1 MRYYL
6 IAGEASG
13 DLHGSMLIKG
23 IRQQDPGA
31 EFRFWGGDLMAAEAG
46 APVKHYRELAFMG
59 FVEVLMNI
67 FKVLGNIRFCKKDIA
82 QWNPDVVILIDYP
95 GFNFRIAK
103 FAHNSGLKVFYYIA
117 PKVWAWKESRV
128 KRIQRDVDKLFVIF
142 PFETAYFKRF
152 QIDAFYTGNP
162 LIDSVATKMAALPSL
177 AEFKAEHGLD
187 ERPILTL
194 LSGSRRQ
201 EISKCLPT
209 MAQLAERFPDFQ
221 VVVAGAPSLTLAD
234 YNETVGALPIKIV
247 FGKTYELLA
256 FAKAAAVVSGT
267 ATLEAALIGTPQVV
281 CYQASRIS
289 YYIAKQFI
297 KVRYISLVNLIMDK
311 PVVKELIQDD
321 FTIDKIAQ
329 ELNDLLYDGAARSI
343 MLGEY
348 QQLRTML
355 GEPGVAHRVGAQ
367 MVAELKQLN
376 A

>member
-23 IRQQDPGA
+23 IKQQDPSA

-46 APVKHYRELAFMG
+46 TPVKHYRELAFMG
-59 FVEVLMNI
+59 FIEVLMNI
-67 FKVLGNIRFCKKDIA
+67 RTVLGNMAFCKKDIA

-95 GFNFRIAK
+95 GFNFRIAE
-103 FAHNSGLKVFYYIA
+103 FAHNKGLKVFYYIA
-117 PKVWAWKESRV
+117 PKVWAWKEGRV
-128 KRIQRDVDKLFVIF
+128 KRIQQNVDKLFVIF
-142 PFETAYFKRF
+142 PFEIEYFKKF

-162 LIDSVATKMAALPSL
+162 LIDSVVAKMSSLPTMES
-177 AEFKAEHGLD
+177 FKAEHGLD

-201 EISKCLPT
+201 EIAKCLPT
-209 MAQLAERFPDFQ
+209 MAKLADKFPDFQ
-221 VVVAGAPSLTLAD
+221 VVVAGAPSLTIDD
-234 YNETVGALPIKIV
+234 YNETVGHLPIKII

-256 FAKAAAVVSGT
+256 LAKAAAVVSGT

-281 CYQASRIS
+281 CYQASPIS
-289 YYIAKQFI
+289 YYIAKRFI

-311 PVVKELIQDD
+311 PVVKELIQHD
-321 FTIDKIAQ
+321 FTVEKISQ
-329 ELNDLLYDGAARSI
+329 ELNLLLHDTPARSE
-343 MLGEY
+343 MLDEY
-348 QQLRTML
+348 KRLCAML
-355 GEPGVAHRVGAQ
+355 GEPGVAVRVGVQ
-367 MVAELKQLN
+367 MVAELKKLN

>member
-23 IRQQDPGA
+23 IKQQDPNA

-46 APVKHYRELAFMG
+46 VPVKHYRELAFMG
-59 FVEVLMNI
+59 FIEVLMNI
-67 FKVLGNIRFCKKDIA
+67 RTVLGNIGFCKKDIA
-82 QWNPDVVILIDYP
+82 QWKPDVVILIDYP
-95 GFNFRIAK
+95 GFNFRIAE
-103 FAHNSGLKVFYYIA
+103 FAHNSGFKVFYYIA
-117 PKVWAWKESRV
+117 PKVWAWKEGRV
-128 KRIQRDVDKLFVIF
+128 KRIQRNVDKLFVIF
-142 PFETAYFKRF
+142 PFEIEYFKRF
-152 QIDAFYTGNP
+152 NIDAYYTGNP
-162 LIDSVATKMAALPSL
+162 LIDSVGRKMAALP
-177 AEFKAEHGLD
+177 APDEFKAEHGLD

-209 MAQLAERFPDFQ
+209 MAKLAERFPEFQ
-221 VVVAGAPSLTLAD
+221 VVVAGAPSLTIED

-256 FAKAAAVVSGT
+256 FARAAAVVSGT

-281 CYQASRIS
+281 CYQASPIS
-289 YYIAKQFI
+289 YRIAKQFI

-311 PVVKELIQDD
+311 PVVKELIQYD
-321 FTIDKIAQ
+321 FTIEKIAQ
-329 ELNDLLYDGAARSI
+329 ELNDLLHDGPARSR
-343 MLGEY
+343 MLNDY
-348 QQLRTML
+348 KQLRTML
-355 GEPGVAHRVGAQ
+355 GEPGVAQRVGGQ
-367 MVAELKQLN
+367 MVAELKRLN